1 MGWEERCWEAQRRV
15 AAALR
20 PKPAGLI
27 DPARGLI
34 LGSADDKISK
44 HSSSILLFFN
54 LLCVSLHACGGWLIL
69 GDGRGLPY
77 VHFRAQVLM
86 GVARPSETQGVG
98 VGVLCSP
105 SFHFFSYQ
113 SSDKEPELL
122 QLLLP
127 TEGSPCNIRD
137 CLPEDILVGNSL
149 QGPPS
154 FPCVI
159 IIVVT
164 TAEAL
169 FRQAV

>member
-1 MGWEERCWEAQRRV
+1 MGWEGRCWEAQRRV

-105 SFHFFSYQ
+105 SFHFSLTRALIKNQ
-113 SSDKEPELL
+113 SCYNSCYPLRAAPVTWETSCLRTFWLETHSKEHHP
-122 QLLLP
+122 
-127 TEGSPCNIRD
+127 
-137 CLPEDILVGNSL
+137 
-149 QGPPS
+149 
-154 FPCVI
+154 FPV
-159 IIVVT
+159 
-164 TAEAL
+164 
-169 FRQAV
+169 